1 MIPNSVSALKARH
14 RPKLPELPPEIWL
27 IIFDHATY
35 VPGTFIPEIYE
46 YSGTLGHCF
55 NRYHHPLIRRALV
68 TKRSL
73 VRVCR
78 QWWLLAIP
86 FLYKSIFIGRGRC
99 LSSLAI
105 TLALSV
111 GGKGVLPGTR
121 PLGSY
126 TKRLDIAMRDNS
138 LANSDEDLDLL
149 AEVIRHLQNLA
160 VVSVD
165 VPTSWYTSPEMPDTV
180 MDALACAGS
189 SLKIIDWAA
198 PCLLPSYR
206 SLQNLITTTQLHILQ
221 CPFQLH
227 SPTDP
232 MDNCVLSSCTT
243 LAITSDHMHQISST
257 QLPALRELIYPP
269 RMLGPPLNQFLER
282 HGKKLTSV
290 HLSWSTSTGF
300 RDQINLLATHCPN
313 LRRLTI
319 TLDFWILL
327 DTRIIELVPIEFL
340 YLCCWTNQS
349 STNTYKNTFATLAR
363 LKDVMP
369 TLRIIRFTHYLNV
382 NELLRN
388 HRKALLPA
396 LELLSGSNVR
406 LEDHEGRLL
415 SGIVELPIH
424 EDLAHLFSLHL
435 FNRPACVKCG
445 LVTRS
450 WSFSHHPSQLVTLQ
464 FLISVSSIFHSD
476 RSGL

>member
-14 RPKLPELPPEIWL
+14 RLKPPDLPPEIWL

-35 VPGTFIPEIYE
+35 VPGTLIPEIYE
-46 YSGTLGHCF
+46 YSGTLGQCF
-55 NRYHHPLIRRALV
+55 SRYHRPLIRRALV

-111 GGKGVLPGTR
+111 GGKGVLPSTR

-126 TKRLDIAMRDNS
+126 TERLDIAMRDNS
-138 LANSDEDLDLL
+138 RPNSDEDLDLL

-165 VPTSWYTSPEMPDTV
+165 ITASRYISLDMPDIV

-198 PCLLPSYR
+198 PCLLPRYR
-206 SLQNLITTTQLHILQ
+206 SLQNLVTTTQLHILR
-221 CPFQLH
+221 CPFQLRG
-227 SPTDP
+227 PTDP
-232 MDNCVLSSCTT
+232 IDNCVLSSCTT
-243 LAITSDHMHQISST
+243 LAITSDHMHQMSST

-269 RMLGPPLNQFLER
+269 PMLRLGQPSNPFLER
-282 HGKKLTSV
+282 HGKKLTAV
-290 HLSWSTSTGF
+290 HLSWSTSIGF

-319 TLDFWILL
+319 ALTFWELL
-327 DTRIIELVPIEFL
+327 DAPIIKLVPIEFL
-340 YLCCWTNQS
+340 CLYCRQNQS
-349 STNTYKNTFATLAR
+349 STNAYKITFASLAR

-369 TLRIIRFTHYLNV
+369 TLRIIRFTRYLNV
-382 NELLRN
+382 KELLMN

-406 LEDHEGRLL
+406 LEDHKGRLL
-415 SGIVELPIH
+415 SGIVELSIH
-424 EDLAHLFSLHL
+424 KDLAHLFLLRL

-445 LVTRS
+445 PVMRS
-450 WSFSHHPSQLVTLQ
+450 
-464 FLISVSSIFHSD
+464 
-476 RSGL
+476 

>member
-46 YSGTLGHCF
+46 YSSTLGQCF
-55 NRYHHPLIRRALV
+55 NRYHRPLIRRALV

-78 QWWLLAIP
+78 QWWLLAMP

-105 TLALSV
+105 TLASSV
-111 GGKGVLPGTR
+111 GGKAVLPGTR

-126 TKRLDIAMRDNS
+126 TERLDIAMRDNYRS
-138 LANSDEDLDLL
+138 NSDEDLDLL

-165 VPTSWYTSPEMPDTV
+165 VTASRYISSDMPDIV
-180 MDALACAGS
+180 MDALTCAGS

-198 PCLLPSYR
+198 PCLLPRYR
-206 SLQNLITTTQLHILQ
+206 SLQNLVNTTQLHILQ
-221 CPFQLH
+221 CPFQLPG
-227 SPTDP
+227 PTDP
-232 MDNCVLSSCTT
+232 MDNCIPSSCIT
-243 LAITSDHMHQISST
+243 LAITSDHILNQMSST
-257 QLPALRELIYPP
+257 QLPALRELIYPL
-269 RMLGPPLNQFLER
+269 RMPGPPLNRFLEK
-282 HGKKLTSV
+282 HGRKLTSV
-290 HLSWSTSTGF
+290 HLSWSTPIGS
-300 RDQINLLATHCPN
+300 RDQLNLLATHCPN

-319 TLDFWILL
+319 TLTFWGLL
-327 DTRIIELVPIEFL
+327 DTCIIEPVPIEFL
-340 YLCCWTNQS
+340 YLCCWKNQS
-349 STNTYKNTFATLAR
+349 STNTYKVTFATLAR

-382 NELLRN
+382 NELLKN

-396 LELLSGSNVR
+396 LELLSGIDVR

-424 EDLAHLFSLHL
+424 EDLAHLFLLRLSTDRLASNVVQRRDPGASVITL
-435 FNRPACVKCG
+435 
-445 LVTRS
+445 RS
-450 WSFSHHPSQLVTLQ
+450 
-464 FLISVSSIFHSD
+464 
-476 RSGL
+476 